1 MADKKIGTV
10 IHFYDKILVAI
21 VKLSAPLKI
30 NDSIKFKHGDKEFTQ
45 TVNSIELEH
54 KKIDSAKKRR
64 GNRPKSHPAGQG
76 KNRGFSGLN
85 FAVTLSSR
93 RPDIQIR

>member
-54 KKIDSAKKRR
+54 KKIDSAKK
-64 GNRPKSHPAGQG
+64 GDEI
-76 KNRGFSGLN
+76 GLKVDQPVKEKTEV
-85 FAVTLSSR
+85 FAA
-93 RPDIQIR
+93 

>member
-54 KKIDSAKKRR
+54 KKIDSAKK
-64 GNRPKSHPAGQG
+64 GAEI
-76 KNRGFSGLN
+76 GLK
-85 FAVTLSSR
+85 V
-93 RPDIQIR
+93 IQPVKEKTEVFQA